1 MNIISGGYRIFITW
15 NRSLCRLETQPITVF
30 FKSKVSTYLV
40 QLSCFLKTNFLW
52 HFENQNFGS
61 WEGEIIFLKKLNHV
75 IFFFWQT
82 LRLLIFWRQK
92 SKNMIIYTFFIKNLT
107 PNNKLLKLVWKWDTI
122 IALDDCRFDNS
133 NPSGFFLFVMIF
145 WKKIVLHLKIAK
157 YAHHWIFKIIL
168 LLSKILILISLVL
181 NFLIQLFLI
190 DDPNLLQK
198 IFKKS
203 SGRKKNYLS
212 RKNRPALY
220 KHTIKCETSKCKN

>member
-1 MNIISGGYRIFITW
+1 
-15 NRSLCRLETQPITVF
+15 
-30 FKSKVSTYLV
+30 
-40 QLSCFLKTNFLW
+40 
-52 HFENQNFGS
+52 
-61 WEGEIIFLKKLNHV
+61 
-75 IFFFWQT
+75 
-82 LRLLIFWRQK
+82 
-92 SKNMIIYTFFIKNLT
+92 MIIYTFFIKNLT

-212 RKNRPALY
+212 RKKRPALIQNIRLNV
-220 KHTIKCETSKCKN
+220 KLQSVKISLEAKNSSKIYLVILVNNWKNTKYMLNF